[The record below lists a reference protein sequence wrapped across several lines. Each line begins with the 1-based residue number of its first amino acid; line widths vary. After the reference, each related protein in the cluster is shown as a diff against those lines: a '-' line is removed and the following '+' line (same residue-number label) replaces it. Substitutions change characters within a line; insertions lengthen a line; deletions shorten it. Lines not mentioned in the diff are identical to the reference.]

1 MKIIYVDDIKDQS
14 ILKRIETINGVYFM
28 DKEQCNVII
37 SAANNSIDTLKEWFN
52 IIGIQY
58 DNIKI
63 INENIV
69 YTVNKKDLYLAD
81 LSSGERYILYLLA
94 CKQLNANIIAEGLL
108 ERLGNRL
115 RNVVKEHLTNYS
127 NLIVVYYNSY
137 INSEFEKYAVKEI

>member
-81 LSSGERYILYLLA
+81 LSSGER
-94 CKQLNANIIAEGLL
+94 
-108 ERLGNRL
+108 
-115 RNVVKEHLTNYS
+115 
-127 NLIVVYYNSY
+127 
-137 INSEFEKYAVKEI
+137 